1 MTDYS
6 YLHYM
11 LFHLQKLRTDREKTQ
26 REDPNPSLNIT
37 KSEVIICTS
46 LMWLNYCF
54 YIERC
59 KCIRAIRIKFLGSQ
73 KSTNCIC
80 HLCHLHV
87 KIQKQQRRGFGYV
100 LIPVLVH
107 EKSVE

>member
-54 YIERC
+54 Y
-59 KCIRAIRIKFLGSQ
+59 
-73 KSTNCIC
+73 T
-80 HLCHLHV
+80 
-87 KIQKQQRRGFGYV
+87 
-100 LIPVLVH
+100 
-107 EKSVE
+107 